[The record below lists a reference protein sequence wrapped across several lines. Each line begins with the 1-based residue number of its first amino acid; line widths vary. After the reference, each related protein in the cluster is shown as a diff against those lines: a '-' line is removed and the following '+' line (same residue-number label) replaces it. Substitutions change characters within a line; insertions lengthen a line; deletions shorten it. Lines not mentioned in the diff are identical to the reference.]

1 VSTSQES
8 SRVFTV
14 SLRNRTLQLTREGG
28 GFIFLI
34 FGVGL
39 GAINTGNNLLYLVL
53 AMCCSLVAVS
63 GVLSELALKKITVT
77 VRLKGGI
84 YAEDPCPLSFIVK
97 NNKNKIPSY
106 SLTVDFPSNLFANAR
121 LENPANFFQVAP
133 GAFFEKTVRFIASQ
147 RGWLKINSCKLST
160 SFPFGFFIKTKT
172 VPIQLETLIYPA
184 IQKLDLPK
192 TFPSGE
198 GAGKLIRSTGTEIG
212 TIREFK
218 PGDPLNSIH
227 WKTTAKTGEL
237 RTKEFTAEGSKKISI
252 FLNVQDNQT
261 GKTIDPLKLERR
273 VSETASL
280 IFHLIQRGDQV
291 KLHSEDFESSYDNTQ
306 VHLAYLMNYLATAG
320 LNDHQSKSK
329 LASK

>member
-1 VSTSQES
+1 MSTSQES
-8 SRVFTV
+8 SRVLTV

-63 GVLSELALKKITVT
+63 GVLSELALKKIAVT
-77 VRLKGGI
+77 VRLKRGI
-84 YAEDPCPLSFIVK
+84 YAEDPCPISFIVK
-97 NNKNKIPSY
+97 NNKKKIPSY
-106 SLTVDFPSNLFANAR
+106 SLTVDFPSNLFSKAR
-121 LENPANFFQVAP
+121 LESPATFFQVSP
-133 GAFFEKTVRFIASQ
+133 GTFFEKTVRFIASQ
-147 RGWLKINSCKLST
+147 RGPLKINSCKLST

-252 FLNVQDNQT
+252 FLNIQDNQT

-280 IFHLIQRGDQV
+280 IFHLIQRGDHVQ
-291 KLHSEDFESSYDNTQ
+291 LHSEDFESSYDNTQ
-306 VHLAYLMNYLATAG
+306 VHLAHLMTYLATAG
-320 LNDHQSKSK
+320 LSAHQSNNK